1 MTQPA
6 PPPPPAS
13 DDLTAVLL
21 ELRGEFLAS
30 MPERFAEMRRALPR
44 CMQEPEARDALRRVA
59 HRIAGTAETFG
70 MAPLGLLA
78 DAIERYCV
86 GQRWV
91 GGEVTPLS
99 DALDLA
105 EAYLGAA
112 RAAGVDPCEDC
123 VSSDPR
129 FLLLA
134 RAVAAQEIYE

>member
-1 MTQPA
+1 MNTHAPPA
-6 PPPPPAS
+6 PS

-30 MPERFAEMRRALPR
+30 MPERFAEMRRALPKCTR
-44 CMQEPEARDALRRVA
+44 EPEARDALRRVA

-91 GGEVTPLS
+91 GDEVTALS
-99 DALDLA
+99 EALDLA
-105 EAYLGAA
+105 DDYLRAVH
-112 RAAGVDPCEDC
+112 AAGAEGCDDI

-129 FLLLA
+129 FLCLA